1 MSSSS
6 AKRLVLS
13 DGRTLAWREYGAV
26 DSGWPCVFFHGNLN
40 SRMLRPAWGQT
51 ASAASSAG
59 VRIIAVDRPGY
70 GESTVDPWPRTY
82 SKYAN
87 VDIKALAH
95 HLKLTRFSVMGFS
108 SGGPHA
114 MACACELQGIVSGLF
129 LVSSDAPYLDMGS
142 DMVERLYGK
151 PPPLDDAYAEKKS
164 KETEAL
170 LRAAYESM
178 RSAEKRE
185 MALEDLDHALR
196 QGLLG
201 PSQDA
206 RLETSKWGHLLSGIA
221 TPAVA
226 WHGTCDA
233 DVPLAAAKHIAANIP
248 SCDLKI
254 IEGESHSLIRRQWPS
269 ILDAVARE
277 GRRSCSNKL

>member
-151 PPPLDDAYAEKKS
+151 PPPLDDAYAGKKL
-164 KETEAL
+164 K
-170 LRAAYESM
+170 RQK
-178 RSAEKRE
+178 RSY
-185 MALEDLDHALR
+185 ALR
-196 QGLLG
+196 MRACAQLK
-201 PSQDA
+201 SA
-206 RLETSKWGHLLSGIA
+206 RWRLRTLITPCVRASLAHLKTRDSRRQSGVHLLSGIA